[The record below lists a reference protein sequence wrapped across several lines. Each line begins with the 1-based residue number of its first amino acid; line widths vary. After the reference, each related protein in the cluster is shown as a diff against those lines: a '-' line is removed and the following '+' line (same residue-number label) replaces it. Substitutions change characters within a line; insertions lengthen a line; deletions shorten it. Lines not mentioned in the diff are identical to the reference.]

1 MSSCCQTTEQ
11 KKMETDHLIQTKTD
25 SKLFISNQ
33 MVRPNI
39 CILFLI
45 LYIYPYV
52 QNLSHKQII
61 KHNVQQAGM
70 NQNKILHLLNEVW
83 ILQHIENKFFP
94 KILPQNYALSGRKFC
109 KHCLTT
115 WLFFLSHLILI
126 IWSDKI
132 NSTEINETKFNL
144 RENGLARIHKR
155 RLNLIMIFQ
164 LKMIFHKR
172 IFEMLKFSLVS
183 WLFSSYFKIKIKY
196 PHCRWTIIPGFIPGL
211 NLVIFREY
219 GPLCRNPA

>member
-1 MSSCCQTTEQ
+1 MHCVGLCLVHFPPGQTAYTRS
-11 KKMETDHLIQTKTD
+11 LP
-25 SKLFISNQ
+25 
-33 MVRPNI
+33 RA
-39 CILFLI
+39 
-45 LYIYPYV
+45 LYCWT
-52 QNLSHKQII
+52 LSR
-61 KHNVQQAGM
+61 
-70 NQNKILHLLNEVW
+70 
-83 ILQHIENKFFP
+83 
-94 KILPQNYALSGRKFC
+94 RKFC

-183 WLFSSYFKIKIKY
+183 WLFSSYFKIKIIY
-196 PHCRWTIIPGFIPGL
+196 PHCRWTIILGFIPGL